1 MLRGN
6 WFVLMPMSFA
16 DPEALNAQFL
26 AALAEDRK
34 GHDVPE
40 HRARW
45 LFAERLNARG
55 DRKEMGFAA
64 YEGIGHL
71 VKFFNWHIRG
81 QFPDPF
87 APSQIDPL
95 VEAATATDDRVF
107 ASLGLI
113 DKSRMIP
120 RIARYNAQDHI
131 LMHAYPVPA
140 RNVPRVLLDFGAGH
154 GRLANLGFN
163 APDPEQRFAKMIA
176 VDAIASTYFTHL
188 SYYRA
193 LGLRVWEY
201 LDHQGDKPA
210 QADVARAMVDHDGI
224 HLPTWRIDLVP
235 DGSVDMV
242 SCIQVLKELPGLLVP
257 DILKVFGRVTSVCG
271 AIYIR
276 DHQQFHNPNHM
287 PVDLLL
293 QANGFDR
300 EFAPHWRDRIE
311 IHGLPRIWRKVDPM
325 HFVSD
330 ANS

>member
-1 MLRGN
+1 MDVPL
-6 WFVLMPMSFA
+6 A
-16 DPEALNAQFL
+16 DAEALNARFL
-26 AALAEDRK
+26 AALTEDRK
-34 GHDVPE
+34 GRDVPE

-71 VKFFNWHIRG
+71 VKFFNWHIRAA
-81 QFPDPF
+81 FPDPF
-87 APSQIDPL
+87 APELIDPL
-95 VEAATATDDRVF
+95 VEAATEADQRVF
-107 ASLGLI
+107 TRLGLV
-113 DKSRMIP
+113 DKNHMIP

-131 LMHAYPVPA
+131 LIHAYPVPGRTA
-140 RNVPRVLLDFGAGH
+140 PRVLLDFGAGH

-176 VDAIASTYFTHL
+176 VDAIASTYFTQL

-201 LDHQGDKPA
+201 LDHQKANPT
-210 QADVARAMVDHDGI
+210 QADVAQAMQDNDVI
-224 HLPTWRIDLVP
+224 HLPTWRFDLVP

-242 SCIQVLKELPGLLVP
+242 SCIQVLKELPGALVP
-257 DILKVFGRVTSVCG
+257 DMLRVFARVTTTCG
-271 AIYIR
+271 AIYVR
-276 DHQQFHNPNHM
+276 DHPQFHNPNHM

-300 EFAPHWRDRIE
+300 EFAPHWRDRVE
-311 IHGLPRIWRKVDPM
+311 IHGLPRIWRKVDPG
-325 HFVSD
+325 HYLSD
-330 ANS
+330 ANG

>member
-1 MLRGN
+1 
-6 WFVLMPMSFA
+6 MPVSFA

-55 DRKEMGFAA
+55 DRKEMSFAA

-81 QFPDPF
+81 HFPDPF
-87 APSQIDPL
+87 LPGQIDPL
-95 VEAATATDDRVF
+95 VGAAIATDERVF
-107 ASLGLI
+107 ADLGLI
-113 DKSRMIP
+113 DKNRMIP

-131 LMHAYPVPA
+131 LIHAYPVPG
-140 RNVPRVLLDFGAGH
+140 RNAPRVLLDFGAGH

-163 APDPEQRFAKMIA
+163 APDPEQRFTKMIA
-176 VDAIASTYFTHL
+176 VDAIASTYLTQL

-193 LGLRVWEY
+193 LGLLVWEY
-201 LDHQGDKPA
+201 LEHQSDEPT
-210 QADVARAMVDHDGI
+210 QFDVARAMEDHDVI
-224 HLPTWRIDLVP
+224 HLPTWRFDLVP

-242 SCIQVLKELPGLLVP
+242 SCIQVIKELPGPLVP
-257 DILKVFGRVTSVCG
+257 DILKFFARVTTACG
-271 AIYIR
+271 AVYIR

-311 IHGLPRIWRKVDPM
+311 IHGLPRIWRKVDPG

>member
-1 MLRGN
+1 MLN
-6 WFVLMPMSFA
+6 AEPV
-16 DPEALNAQFL
+16 ALNAKFM
-26 AALAEDRK
+26 AALVKDRE
-34 GHDVPE
+34 GRDVPE

-87 APSQIDPL
+87 PPGQIDPL
-95 VEAATATDDRVF
+95 VETATATDERVF
-107 ASLGLI
+107 AGLGLT
-113 DKSRMIP
+113 DKKCMIP

-131 LMHAYPVPA
+131 LIHAYSGPD
-140 RNVPRVLLDFGAGH
+140 RNIPRVLLDFGAGH

-163 APDPEQRFAKMIA
+163 APDPAQRFTKMFA
-176 VDAIASTYFTHL
+176 VDAIASTYLTQL
-188 SYYRA
+188 SYYRG

-201 LDHQGDKPA
+201 LDHQSGEPT
-210 QADVARAMVDHDGI
+210 QTDVVRAMEDHDVV
-224 HLPTWRIDLVP
+224 HLPTWRLDLVP
-235 DGSVDMV
+235 DGSIDMI
-242 SCIQVLKELPGLLVP
+242 SCIQVIKELPGPLVP
-257 DILKVFGRVTSVCG
+257 DILKTFARVTTACG

-311 IHGLPRIWRKVDPM
+311 IHGLPRIWRKVDPG